1 MDCSSSIEL
10 SGVTGTSFQV
20 KIQGHLWS
28 EMQKAASM
36 ASMLVLFVLPNC
48 AIFGLCIGTA
58 CAASTVWC
66 KYD

>member
-10 SGVTGTSFQV
+10 SDVTGTSFQV

-48 AIFGLCIGTA
+48 ANLLGQTRA
-58 CAASTVWC
+58 
-66 KYD
+66 